1 MPAFVRR
8 AVDHFLAC
16 GDPNAGFIA
25 LKCPA
30 CGAECA
36 LAFSCKGRGLCPSC
50 GARRMHDV
58 AHHLV
63 TRVLPAV
70 PVRQYVLSPPSE
82 LVALL
87 AARGEALSALSR
99 IFVESVFSG
108 IRKRSGPKLSCGSV
122 VVFQRFNK
130 ALTVYP
136 HLHVLVLDGG
146 YVEHEDGA
154 LDFVD
159 DTTPAPIDLRKIEAR
174 VEERFTRWLKRHGF
188 VEEDEPPKARPDD
201 GWWSAAAHEP
211 SGLLAPVERKRNF
224 GFEVHAA
231 VRVAAEDETG
241 RARLCRYVMRPPL
254 AQAQLK
260 LIDDERVRLT
270 FRNPTRS
277 GQRSNRPA
285 PPGFDAPSRLARPTP
300 AAAPDSIHRRLG
312 TSRPTSSRRGPR
324 RTGGRAA
331 GMVRGSS
338 LRARQT
344 RSLSRTLGP
353 TAGASLRRRC
363 PAVPQLLRPAH
374 AGRRRAPA
382 PICGATRARAHSRAA
397 AHRPTGPAPFAARD
411 GIASPATPPATTD
424 DSRRLARVCP
434 SLFADP
440 TGWGK
445 FATPT
450 PAPTR
455 RTDKTRRTATARPT
469 TARRSRARGSTDGA
483 WTS

>member
-1 MPAFVRR
+1 VVLAPAYEPRDPQQAVLAPLVRQWWPRHLESVEADGGTVAAFVRR

-16 GDPNAGFIA
+16 GDPNAGFIT

-277 GQRSNRPA
+277 GQRSIDLHPLALMR
-285 PPGFDAPSRLARPTP
+285 RLAWLVPPPRQHQIRYTGVLAP
-300 AAAPDSIHRRLG
+300 AAR
-312 TSRPTSSRRGPR
+312 
-324 RTGGRAA
+324 
-331 GMVRGSS
+331 
-338 LRARQT
+338 
-344 RSLSRTLGP
+344 
-353 TAGASLRRRC
+353 
-363 PAVPQLLRPAH
+363 LRPAVVP
-374 AGRRRAPA
+374 AGRVGVQRVWFGDRAFVPA
-382 PICGATRARAHSRAA
+382 KPVPYREHWARLLARVYDVDAQQCPNCCGRLTPVGAVLPPRSAARLEHGRILVLP
-397 AHRPTGPAPFAARD
+397 PTGP
-411 GIASPATPPATTD
+411 PAQLPLP
-424 DSRRLARVCP
+424 L
-434 SLFADP
+434 
-440 TGWGK
+440 
-445 FATPT
+445 
-450 PAPTR
+450 
-455 RTDKTRRTATARPT
+455 ATA
-469 TARRSRARGSTDGA
+469 
-483 WTS
+483 